1 MEVHHHAHHG
11 KKKWTEYFWEFFM
24 LFLAITLG
32 FIVENWR
39 EHIVEHRREKQ
50 YVSSMIEDLKSDT
63 ISLNVYLSNQ
73 RIAMTGY
80 DSVIFLLN
88 QKERTTE
95 QQRRLYYLTR
105 IALRYNDFPQ
115 LEGNTY
121 EQMKSSGNL
130 RLIRE
135 QNVADSISHYYSKTK
150 ETDLAT
156 SQLLLRQQS
165 LLSIEGDLFDG
176 VTLHNMLDKKTF
188 AFAEPTGN
196 IQLITDDRM
205 IINKFI
211 LSLHYLF
218 SITLYSMN
226 AIRNQINE
234 ATQLILFLK
243 DEYHLK

>member
-1 MEVHHHAHHG
+1 
-11 KKKWTEYFWEFFM
+11 
-24 LFLAITLG
+24 
-32 FIVENWR
+32 
-39 EHIVEHRREKQ
+39 
-50 YVSSMIEDLKSDT
+50 
-63 ISLNVYLSNQ
+63 
-73 RIAMTGY
+73 
-80 DSVIFLLN
+80 
-88 QKERTTE
+88 
-95 QQRRLYYLTR
+95 
-105 IALRYNDFPQ
+105 
-115 LEGNTY
+115 
-121 EQMKSSGNL
+121 
-130 RLIRE
+130 
-135 QNVADSISHYYSKTK
+135 
-150 ETDLAT
+150 
-156 SQLLLRQQS
+156 
-165 LLSIEGDLFDG
+165 